1 MPVRPVWGRSS
12 VADARRALL
21 ALACS
26 MSVLASGCTDSYGEF
41 PADKNYTSVDADGS
55 YTPVSGTTIRL
66 EFADDRI
73 SAEAGCNRLFGTVD
87 TSLGTLTV
95 DSLGATRMGC
105 PAELMEQDRWLSEFL
120 SSKPKWSRED
130 DTMTLDNG
138 RDRIVFTES

>member
-1 MPVRPVWGRSS
+1 M
-12 VADARRALL
+12 
-21 ALACS
+21 
-26 MSVLASGCTDSYGEF
+26 
-41 PADKNYTSVDADGS
+41 
-55 YTPVSGTTIRL
+55 
-66 EFADDRI
+66 
-73 SAEAGCNRLFGTVD
+73 FGTVD